1 MTTTLSEVFK
11 CTYTPSEYAND
22 YFEERLFDPSV
33 WTFPVSD
40 KAIDGIEIIETKYGL
55 WKDVK
60 KQDNIGR
67 VYGTNDVQ
75 VNLLKEDIQQNG
87 VDSSCPPV
95 FIDIDTGD
103 IITGGHRHDA
113 CAHLNIPGWMFVYVR
128 CASPWARKRFAKT
141 LNNERVFHSKLNNK
155 DEVIEH
161 IKFGIAEGKLTTQT
175 EIEEEVAL
183 IANNSLT
190 ATVQGTIVKEMM
202 SWIVSQ
208 NNVSVKPNRYSSHND
223 KTFAD
228 FVARST
234 DEYVDDVMNN
244 SADHGFN
251 YYVNMEN
258 WNSRTNPLLTQAA
271 NVPIDKHL
279 NIQASVGLPSKVEDL
294 STKRNKVHNVYFNR
308 LGVDCRKLFHYFV
321 SNGCLPWEHKN
332 CEHAYLA
339 QEISEGVE
347 EGKFIRH

>member
-11 CTYTPSEYAND
+11 CKYTPSEYAND
-22 YFEERLFDPSV
+22 YFEAKLFDPEV
-33 WTFPVSD
+33 WTFPVTD
-40 KAIDGIEIIETKYGL
+40 KGIEGIEIIEKNYGL
-55 WKDVK
+55 WQDVK

-67 VYGTNDVQ
+67 VYGTGDVQ
-75 VNLLKEDIQQNG
+75 VNLLKEDVQQNG

-161 IKFGIAEGKLTTQT
+161 IKFGIAENELKTQT
-175 EIEEEVAL
+175 DIEKEVAI

-202 SWIVSQ
+202 SWIVTQ
-208 NNVSVKPNRYSSHND
+208 KNLSVKPNRYSSHND

-234 DEYVDDVMNN
+234 DEYVDEVLNN
-244 SADHGFN
+244 SEDHGHN

-271 NVPIDKHL
+271 NVPLDGHL
-279 NIQASVGLPSKVEDL
+279 NIQSSVGLPSKVEDL
-294 STKRNKVHNVYFNR
+294 STKRNKVHNVYFPR
-308 LGVDCRKLFHYFV
+308 LSKDCRKLFHYFV
-321 SNGCLPWEHKN
+321 SNGCLPWEHPD
-332 CEHAYLA
+332 CEHAFLA
-339 QEISEGVE
+339 QEQSEGVE
-347 EGKFIRH
+347 EGKFIRS

>member
-40 KAIDGIEIIETKYGL
+40 KAIDGIKIIETKYGL

-113 CAHLNIPGWMFVYVR
+113 CAYLNIPGWMFVYVR
-128 CASPWARKRFAKT
+128 CENPWARKRFAKA

-161 IKFGIAEGKLTTQT
+161 I
-175 EIEEEVAL
+175 
-183 IANNSLT
+183 
-190 ATVQGTIVKEMM
+190 
-202 SWIVSQ
+202 
-208 NNVSVKPNRYSSHND
+208 
-223 KTFAD
+223 
-228 FVARST
+228 
-234 DEYVDDVMNN
+234 
-244 SADHGFN
+244 
-251 YYVNMEN
+251 
-258 WNSRTNPLLTQAA
+258 
-271 NVPIDKHL
+271 
-279 NIQASVGLPSKVEDL
+279 
-294 STKRNKVHNVYFNR
+294 
-308 LGVDCRKLFHYFV
+308 
-321 SNGCLPWEHKN
+321 
-332 CEHAYLA
+332 
-339 QEISEGVE
+339 
-347 EGKFIRH
+347 

>member
-11 CTYTPSEYAND
+11 CKYTPSEYAND
-22 YFEERLFDPSV
+22 YFEAKLFDPEV
-33 WTFPVSD
+33 WTFPVTD
-40 KAIDGIEIIETKYGL
+40 KGIEGIEIIEKSYGL
-55 WKDVK
+55 WQDVK

-67 VYGTNDVQ
+67 VYGTGDVQ
-75 VNLLKEDIQQNG
+75 VNLLKEDVQQNG

-95 FIDIDTGD
+95 YIDIDTGD

-161 IKFGIAEGKLTTQT
+161 IKFGIADGKLTTQT

-202 SWIVSQ
+202 SWIVTQ
-208 NNVSVKPNRYSSHND
+208 KNLSVKPNRYSSHND

-234 DEYVDDVMNN
+234 DEYVDEVLNN
-244 SADHGFN
+244 SEDHGHN

-271 NVPIDKHL
+271 NVPLDGHL
-279 NIQASVGLPSKVEDL
+279 NIQSSVGLPSKVEDL
-294 STKRNKVHNVYFNR
+294 STKRNKVHNVYFPR
-308 LGVDCRKLFHYFV
+308 LSKDCRKLFHYFV
-321 SNGCLPWEHKN
+321 SNGCLPWEHPD
-332 CEHAYLA
+332 CEHAFLA
-339 QEISEGVE
+339 QEQSEGVE
-347 EGKFIRH
+347 EGKFIRS

>member
-1 MTTTLSEVFK
+1 MTKTLEKAFN
-11 CTYTPSEYAND
+11 CAYAPSQYANE
-22 YFEERLFDPSV
+22 YFDERLFDPSV

-40 KAIDGIEIIETKYGL
+40 KAIDGITIIETKYGL

-87 VDSSCPPV
+87 VDSASPPV
-95 FIDIDTGD
+95 YIDIDTGD

-113 CAHLNIPGWMFVYVR
+113 CAYLNIPGWMFVYVR
-128 CASPWARKRFAKT
+128 CADVWARKRLAKA

-155 DEVIEH
+155 EEVIEH
-161 IKFGIAEGKLTTQT
+161 IKFGIAENKLTSQT
-175 EIEEEVAL
+175 EIEDEVAL

-208 NNVSVKPNRYSSHND
+208 KNLSVKPSRYSSHNE

-228 FVARST
+228 FVARSN
-234 DEYVDDVMNN
+234 DEYVDEVINN
-244 SADHGFN
+244 STDHGYN

-258 WNSRTNPLLTQAA
+258 WASRMSNIIAQAA
-271 NVPIDKHL
+271 RVPLDKHL

-294 STKRNKVHNVYFNR
+294 STKSNKVHNVYFPR
-308 LGVDCRKLFHYFV
+308 LSKDCRDLFHYYV
-321 SNGCLPWEHKN
+321 ANGCFPWEHKN
-332 CEHAYLA
+332 CQHAYLA
-339 QEISEGVE
+339 QEVSEGVE
-347 EGKFIRH
+347 EGKFILH

>member
-1 MTTTLSEVFK
+1 M
-11 CTYTPSEYAND
+11 
-22 YFEERLFDPSV
+22 FDPSV

-40 KAIDGIEIIETKYGL
+40 KAIDGITIIETKYGL

-87 VDSSCPPV
+87 VDSTCPPV
-95 FIDIDTGD
+95 YIDIDTGD

-113 CAHLNIPGWMFVYVR
+113 CAYLNIPGWMFVYVR
-128 CASPWARKRFAKT
+128 CADVWARKRLAKA

-155 DEVIEH
+155 EEVIEH
-161 IKFGIAEGKLTTQT
+161 IKFGIAENKLTSQT
-175 EIEEEVAL
+175 EIEDEVAL

-208 NNVSVKPNRYSSHND
+208 KNLSVKPSRYSSHNE

-228 FVARST
+228 FVARSN
-234 DEYVDDVMNN
+234 DEYVDDVINN
-244 SADHGFN
+244 STDHGYN

-258 WNSRTNPLLTQAA
+258 WASRMSNIIAQAA
-271 NVPIDKHL
+271 RVPLDKHL

-294 STKRNKVHNVYFNR
+294 STKRNKVHNVYFPR
-308 LGVDCRKLFHYFV
+308 LSKDCRALFHYYV
-321 SNGCLPWEHKN
+321 ANGCFPWEQKN
-332 CEHAYLA
+332 CQHAYVT
-339 QEISEGVE
+339 QEVSGGVE